1 MNQLSYKASSL
12 SEVSIK
18 EASSSLLEELK
29 EETDKFLENPSVTS
43 FENLRE
49 LMQELQDVLE
59 ELVIEYD

>member
-12 SEVSIK
+12 SEVSFK